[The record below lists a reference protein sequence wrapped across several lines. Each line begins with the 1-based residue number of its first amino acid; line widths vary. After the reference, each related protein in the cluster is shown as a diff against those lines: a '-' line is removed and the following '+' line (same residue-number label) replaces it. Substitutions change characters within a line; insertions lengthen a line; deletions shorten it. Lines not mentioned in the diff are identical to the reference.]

1 MTYVG
6 PQALPTLLKV
16 IAVNKG
22 AYPNLIV
29 HSLKRLLYS
38 NTRRVDRSDQSFD
51 LPTISLPTTPLGFK
65 PVTSALIPLVGP
77 WALPT
82 LLKTIDS
89 RVKFIV

>member
-29 HSLKRLLYS
+29 HSSKRPRHS
-38 NTRRVDRSDQSFD
+38 NTK
-51 LPTISLPTTPLGFK
+51 G
-65 PVTSALIPLVGP
+65 ANGCG
-77 WALPT
+77 
-82 LLKTIDS
+82 
-89 RVKFIV
+89 